1 MFDVVDVIGLVDG
14 VLTVV
19 FFSFSWPYHHCS
31 R

>member
-19 FFSFSWPYHHCS
+19 FVLVFLALSSLF
-31 R
+31 